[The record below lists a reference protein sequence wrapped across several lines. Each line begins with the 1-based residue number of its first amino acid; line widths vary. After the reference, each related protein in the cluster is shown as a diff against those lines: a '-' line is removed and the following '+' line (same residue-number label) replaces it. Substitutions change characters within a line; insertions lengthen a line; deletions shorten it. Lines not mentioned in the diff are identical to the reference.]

1 MRLPVCRPNPHPDAE
16 IDKIALGDF
25 LFELWCDD
33 PHSDV
38 NVEARERKRRKV
50 PPESDYTFV
59 HRPKETRRDSPMGG
73 GESSSDEAQ
82 GFTLVHR
89 PKIEPNLSEDDHPSD
104 ASSEAELDSGDQSDV
119 EPLLQFQKERLD
131 DSFLTIRPTVG
142 GIEDNQQDGS
152 TKEGGST
159 TAGEPSTQPPVAV
172 SSEKIQQR
180 NFHQKDGYDLLDD
193 QDHSDSEWSVVSH
206 P

>member
-1 MRLPVCRPNPHPDAE
+1 VRLPVCRPNPHPDAE

-50 PPESDYTFV
+50 PPEAGYTFV
-59 HRPKETRRDSPMGG
+59 HRPKETRRDSPMDG
-73 GESSSDEAQ
+73 GESSSDETQ

-104 ASSEAELDSGDQSDV
+104 ASLEAELDSGDQSDV

-142 GIEDNQQDGS
+142 GMEEKQQDGP

-159 TAGEPSTQPPVAV
+159 
-172 SSEKIQQR
+172 IQQR

-193 QDHSDSEWSVVSH
+193 QDHTDSEWSMVSH

>member
-1 MRLPVCRPNPHPDAE
+1 MD
-16 IDKIALGDF
+16 
-25 LFELWCDD
+25 
-33 PHSDV
+33 
-38 NVEARERKRRKV
+38 
-50 PPESDYTFV
+50 
-59 HRPKETRRDSPMGG
+59 G
-73 GESSSDEAQ
+73 GESSSDETQ

-89 PKIEPNLSEDDHPSD
+89 PKIELNLSEDDHPSD

-142 GIEDNQQDGS
+142 SMEERQQDGP

-159 TAGEPSTQPPVAV
+159 VVGEPSTQPPAAA

-193 QDHSDSEWSVVSH
+193 QDHDQDHSDSEWSVVSH